1 MLHRSK
7 KLLGSGEKEYFN
19 EKCPV
24 NVRVD
29 GTAHL
34 AELFRRPRDADG

>member
-1 MLHRSK
+1 MMYRSM

-19 EKCPV
+19 EKRPV
-24 NVRVD
+24 NVRVE

-34 AELFRRPRDADG
+34 VELFPRPGGC